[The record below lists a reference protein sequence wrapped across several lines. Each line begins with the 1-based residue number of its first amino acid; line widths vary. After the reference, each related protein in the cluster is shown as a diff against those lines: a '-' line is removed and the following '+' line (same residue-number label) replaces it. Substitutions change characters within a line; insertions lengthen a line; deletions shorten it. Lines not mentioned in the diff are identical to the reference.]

1 MKKVHKKISK
11 KCAAALLAAAMLLV
25 TGCGQAEK
33 TIEGSVE
40 NIQPVDITSATESGQ
55 TENGDSK
62 PDTDRGGAAGPD
74 QGPETAGGAASDGY
88 LFTADGVSIAMDA
101 DAAPILERL
110 GEPVSYF
117 EAASCAF
124 EGLDKMYT
132 YQGFEVDTYPT
143 GEKDYISTVIL
154 KDDSV
159 ATGEGIAIGDSLEK
173 LQQAY
178 PEGKL
183 QENGMI
189 VCEKGGMKLCFI
201 LENDEVK
208 SIEYRSM
215 ALE

>member
-1 MKKVHKKISK
+1 
-11 KCAAALLAAAMLLV
+11 MLLV

-40 NIQPVDITSATESGQ
+40 NIQPVDITSETESGQ

-74 QGPETAGGAASDGY
+74 QGPETAGGAASDGYLFTAGGAASDGY

>member
-1 MKKVHKKISK
+1 
-11 KCAAALLAAAMLLV
+11 
-25 TGCGQAEK
+25 
-33 TIEGSVE
+33 
-40 NIQPVDITSATESGQ
+40 
-55 TENGDSK
+55 
-62 PDTDRGGAAGPD
+62 
-74 QGPETAGGAASDGY
+74 
-88 LFTADGVSIAMDA
+88 
-101 DAAPILERL
+101 
-110 GEPVSYF
+110 
-117 EAASCAF
+117 
-124 EGLDKMYT
+124 MYT
-132 YQGFEVDTYPT
+132 YQGFEVDTYPA

-201 LENDEVK
+201 LENDGVK